1 MHLLMA
7 LTRVPMMRPLL
18 ASALFALGC
27 SFALVALHGGE
38 SVLAA
43 ATLMAACSTGAV
55 MIRLLGTSQ
64 LVDDVD
70 NTRDVARDRQRVLGV
85 GLVLDRPTH
94 ANDSAHDAHL

>member
-1 MHLLMA
+1 
-7 LTRVPMMRPLL
+7 MMRPLL

-94 ANDSAHDAHL
+94 ANDSAHDAHP